1 MHSTVEN
8 KAVRVGVIGLG
19 KMGILHAGILNAL
32 DGSKVVGICERDGV
46 LRRVGKK
53 ALQQIS
59 FYENPSDMVKD
70 QELDAVYITTPIQS
84 HAPIVQEL
92 SRLGR
97 KVSLFIEK
105 PLAGNLSEAGQIVSS
120 SKTLGTVN
128 MIGFQKRFLPQ
139 FERVKK
145 LLDAHALGEIL
156 LFRGYSLVSG
166 VFSKG
171 GGWRFEKG
179 QGGSL
184 LDLGPHLIDLLLW
197 YFGEPSKIRAWV
209 RSFYSDKVED
219 FSHLVFDFDSGLI
232 GHIDVSWSIAGYRIP
247 ETQIEIQGKNG
258 SLVVNDDFLSLRIV
272 EDMPGVV
279 KSGTTI
285 QRKPELV
292 HGVDFV
298 LGDPEYCIED
308 KYFLDCVRRGTSP
321 RPGLEAGLE
330 VNKIIEEAH
339 KQGVN

>member
-1 MHSTVEN
+1 MHSSVEN
-8 KAVRVGVIGLG
+8 EVVRVGIIGLG
-19 KMGILHAGILNAL
+19 KMGILHAGVLNAL
-32 DGSKVVGICERDGV
+32 DGSKVVAICEREGL

-53 ALQQIS
+53 VLQQIS
-59 FYENPSDMVKD
+59 FYDNPSGMVKD
-70 QELDAVYITTPIQS
+70 EDLDAVYITTPIQS
-84 HAPIVQEL
+84 HAPIVHEL
-92 SRLGR
+92 SGMGK

-105 PLAGNLSEAGQIVSS
+105 PLAGSLSEAGQIVSG

-139 FERVKK
+139 FGRVKK

-156 LFRGYSLVSG
+156 FFHGYSLVSG

-197 YFGEPSKIRAWV
+197 YFGQPAKIRAWE

-219 FSHLVFDFDSGLI
+219 LSHLVFDFDSGLI
-232 GHIDVSWSIAGYRIP
+232 GHADVSWSIGGYRIP
-247 ETQIEIQGKNG
+247 ETQIEIHGKNG

-272 EDMPGVV
+272 EDVPGVIN
-279 KSGTTI
+279 SGATI
-285 QRKPELV
+285 QRKPDLV
-292 HGVDFV
+292 QGVDFV

-308 KYFLDCVRRGTSP
+308 KYFLDCVKHGTSP
-321 RPGLEAGLE
+321 VPGLDAGLE

-339 KQGVN
+339 RQGAN